1 MVVGALGTV
10 VKELEKHLKTIE
22 ITIIISYLQ
31 KAALLRLRQALFL
44 RTSLIFQRVG
54 NSFSL

>member
-10 VKELEKHLKTIE
+10 VEELEKHLKTIG
-22 ITIIISYLQ
+22 ITIIISYIQ
-31 KAALLRLRQALFL
+31 KAALLRLRQALFM

>member
-1 MVVGALGTV
+1 MVVGDLGTV
-10 VKELEKHLKTIE
+10 VKELEKHLKTIG
-22 ITIIISYLQ
+22 ITIIISYMQ
-31 KAALLRLRQALFL
+31 KAALLRLRQALFV